1 MLLTELVV
9 LLSEHLNICNNVITN
24 ILQKNNIRINQR
36 LLLEKV
42 AIMNNNNELLNNDLN
57 VKERTKNKVKSK
69 IEETKDE
76 ETKDAETKVEDT
88 NATNNIKQLRG
99 RGRPRK
105 NRVMREEM
113 REEEICVEVEEIRVD
128 GITYYKT
135 SENVILSKELI
146 IEGILRDGKIVKG
159 V

>member
-42 AIMNNNNELLNNDLN
+42 TIMNNNDELLNNDSN
-57 VKERTKNKVKSK
+57 VKERTKTKVKSK

-76 ETKDAETKVEDT
+76 ETKDAETIVEDT

-135 SENVILSKELI
+135 SENVILSKELK

>member
-1 MLLTELVV
+1 MVG
-9 LLSEHLNICNNVITN
+9 IGP
-24 ILQKNNIRINQR
+24 
-36 LLLEKV
+36 
-42 AIMNNNNELLNNDLN
+42 A
-57 VKERTKNKVKSK
+57 KVKSK

-76 ETKDAETKVEDT
+76 ENKVAETKVEDT

-135 SENVILSKELI
+135 SENVILSKELK

>member
-1 MLLTELVV
+1 MLLAELVV

-42 AIMNNNNELLNNDLN
+42 TIMNNNNGLLNNDLN
-57 VKERTKNKVKSK
+57 VKERTKAKVKSK

-76 ETKDAETKVEDT
+76 ETKDAETIVEDT
-88 NATNNIKQLRG
+88 NATNNIKQIRG